1 MQKHNDNNTN
11 EYSRWRNGPKNWQ
24 QKLSDKT
31 REQDV
36 KVAAADNVAHS
47 STGNTKAYLNYF
59 NVVQPAELS
68 MFSDQN
74 RYDTSES
81 SVSRNTPMGSNSN
94 SKTVDS
100 KNGNKFFARKTNWY
114 NRNSGQYQENH
125 HNNNNNNWKYSNKY
139 RKNRNNANGK
149 FNEFI
154 SANNYSNEH
163 SNLSIENY
171 HSAATTND
179 PSYTDPVIK
188 PELNQNALSNNNIL
202 DINPNCYYD
211 SDCDSDPGDLEK
223 MKIMTA
229 ADYNLDRYARYGIH
243 ESEIKDYVRT
253 ITYKNCI
260 EYCTK
265 EFIKDKIVLVI
276 RSGIGLLP
284 LLCARDGQ
292 AKRVIALEQ
301 SSCIEYARRIVTDN
315 RYSTVIT
322 LIQSSVH
329 DLKQLPHKL
338 KKVDVI
344 VADFLGDCVISQ
356 GDQMEQVIEARDR
369 FLMPNGLMIPMCV
382 TLYGQLLEQRRI
394 YGNCRIRKKT
404 KKKTLKKFNRSL
416 KINKS
421 DKPETQSSDTDSSS
435 DSTLCSWWSNVYG
448 FDMRS
453 YSEVVVDS
461 NSESP
466 ISAKD
471 EWQVM
476 EEPLVTFF
484 DPCKVVSNAC
494 LIKKFDMYKCTINE
508 VRHVHCK
515 DLKLECSTPYSS
527 ANGGDYAHMLELFMV
542 VDFPNGQTNVNEKDD
557 LQIGF
562 STSSYSPYTRF
573 RQTGLLLRD
582 QLLVEQG
589 DKFKINEFH
598 MWRGPQQNQIIV
610 GEDTITKSTCDRY
623 GQEENLKLRLNYTF
637 INQYTKAINRRCA
650 YTLSKQLF

>member
-11 EYSRWRNGPKNWQ
+11 GYSRWRNGLKNQSQ

-36 KVAAADNVAHS
+36 KTAGVA
-47 STGNTKAYLNYF
+47 TGNTTAYMNYF
-59 NVVQPAELS
+59 KVVQPVELS
-68 MFSDQN
+68 VFSDQN
-74 RYDTSES
+74 RYNESES
-81 SVSRNTPMGSNSN
+81 SVSRNTPMSSNSISN
-94 SKTVDS
+94 TMDA
-100 KNGNKFFARKTNWY
+100 KNGNNFFARKTNSY
-114 NRNSGQYQENH
+114 NSNYGQYQENH
-125 HNNNNNNWKYSNKY
+125 HKNQNNWKHSNKY
-139 RKNRNNANGK
+139 RKNRNNAHVQ

-154 SANNYSNEH
+154 SVNNYSNEH
-163 SNLSIENY
+163 SYQSIEDH

-179 PSYTDPVIK
+179 SSYTDPVIK
-188 PELNQNALSNNNIL
+188 PELNRINALSNNNVL
-202 DINPNCYYD
+202 DINPNFEYYD

-229 ADYNLDRYARYGIH
+229 ADYNVDRYARYGIH

-260 EYCTK
+260 EYCTQ

-292 AKRVIALEQ
+292 AKKVIALEQ

-369 FLMPNGLMIPMCV
+369 FLVPNGLMIPMCV

-394 YGNCRIRKKT
+394 YGNCRIRKRT
-404 KKKTLKKFNRSL
+404 KKKTLKKFNRGL

-421 DKPETQSSDTDSSS
+421 DKSETQSSDTDSSS

-453 YSEVVVDS
+453 HSEVVVDC

-466 ISAKD
+466 DSAKG
-471 EWQVM
+471 EWHVM

-515 DLKLECSTPYSS
+515 DLQLECSTPYSS

-542 VDFPNGQTNVNEKDD
+542 VDFPNGQTIVNEKDD

-598 MWRGPQQNQIIV
+598 MWRGPQQNQILV
-610 GEDTITKSTCDRY
+610 GEDTITKSTCNRH
-623 GQEENLKLRLNYTF
+623 GSEENLKLRLNYTF
-637 INQYTKAINRRCA
+637 VNQYTNAINRRCA
-650 YTLSKQLF
+650 YTLVKQLF